1 MYFVTVCKALLST
14 GWAAP

>member
-1 MYFVTVCKALLST
+1 MTLLYCKVLLST